1 MEFKKEI
8 RDKRIAVR
16 ISSDSKRVFKILADK
31 KGKSISL
38 YLSEII
44 EKEIELSGISKYE
57 VSPNQIEM
65 GL

>member
-1 MEFKKEI
+1 MEFKKEV

-16 ISSDSKRVFKILADK
+16 ISSDSKRVFQILADK

-38 YLSEII
+38 YLSDII
-44 EKEIELSGISKYE
+44 EKEIENSGISKYE
-57 VSPNQIEM
+57 VSPNQIEI

>member
-1 MEFKKEI
+1 MEFKKEV

-16 ISSDSKRVFKILADK
+16 ISSDSKRVFQILADK

-38 YLSEII
+38 YLSDII
-44 EKEIELSGISKYE
+44 EKEIENSGMSKYE
-57 VSPNQIEM
+57 VSPNQIEI